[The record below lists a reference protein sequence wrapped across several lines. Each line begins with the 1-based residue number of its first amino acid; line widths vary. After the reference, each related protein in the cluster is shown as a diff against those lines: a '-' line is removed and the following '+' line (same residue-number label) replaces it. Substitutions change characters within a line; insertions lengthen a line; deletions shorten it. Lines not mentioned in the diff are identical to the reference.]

1 LGLPKSCHQQ
11 KACAGIMEKN
21 WVKIYKSANFYQ
33 SEIVKQMLL
42 QHHIE
47 AVLMNKQDSSYL
59 NFGDVE
65 VYVHQED
72 FNHAIELLI
81 LNQIDHL

>member
-1 LGLPKSCHQQ
+1 
-11 KACAGIMEKN
+11 MEKN

-47 AVLMNKQDSSYL
+47 AVLMNKQDSSLL
-59 NFGDVE
+59 NFGDIE
-65 VYVHQED
+65 VYVHNDD

>member
-1 LGLPKSCHQQ
+1 
-11 KACAGIMEKN
+11 MEKN
-21 WVKIYKSANFYQ
+21 WVKIYKSSNFYQ

-47 AVLMNKQDSSYL
+47 AVLMNKQDSSYRS
-59 NFGDVE
+59 FGDVE
-65 VYVHQED
+65 VYVHNDD
-72 FNHAIELLI
+72 FNNAIELLI